1 MGVGAIVP
9 GPGASRA
16 IREPIQPLRLST
28 PRSASGGGIFG
39 LLERGLVVFRI
50 GFAAIL
56 VGLLLVGTD
65 VRAVFPGTSEQA
77 VRAVVD
83 GVVLPIMQQRSIPGL
98 AVGLSWGGR
107 TYFFPYGR
115 VNSRGDLFKPD
126 TLVEIGSCTK
136 VFTTTLL
143 ALAVAHGQMSL
154 SDSIQKYMPEA
165 IPLRPAA
172 QQVTPLE
179 LADFT
184 SGMPNDPPD
193 LPRSLERR
201 SIDHYTTRDFMN
213 FVRDWEPPTPLPA
226 PYHYSNAGIGLLG
239 YLVADAAGKSW
250 EGLLNAEIT
259 GPLQMPDTVLRPSR
273 QQRHRLAQG
282 HWPGGAVA
290 PEWPVFAWYAAGGLR
305 STVRDMTK
313 FAQANLGDRS
323 VAGTPVPAML
333 TAAMLTAQQPQY
345 QPAGRRFNQAMAWTG
360 RVVDTSGGHNALV
373 LKDGGTAGFSS
384 VIVLN
389 RAKDLAVFAVANQ
402 AKSDIV
408 GIGVEIARRMH

>member
-1 MGVGAIVP
+1 M
-9 GPGASRA
+9 
-16 IREPIQPLRLST
+16 
-28 PRSASGGGIFG
+28 
-39 LLERGLVVFRI
+39 FRV
-50 GFAAIL
+50 GFAAIV
-56 VGLLLVGTD
+56 VGLLLGSAG

-83 GVVLPIMQQRSIPGL
+83 GVVLPIMQRRSTPGL
-98 AVGLSWGGR
+98 AVGLSWHGR

-115 VNSRGDLFKPD
+115 VNSRGDLFRPD

-143 ALAVAHGQMSL
+143 ALAVAQGQMSL
-154 SDSIQKYMPEA
+154 SDSIQNYMPGGV
-165 IPLRPAA
+165 PLRPTA

-193 LPRSLERR
+193 LPRSLEKRN
-201 SIDHYTTRDFMN
+201 IDHYTTRDFIN
-213 FVRDWEPPTPLPA
+213 FVRNWEPPIPLPA
-226 PYHYSNAGIGLLG
+226 PYQYSNAGIGLLG
-239 YLVADAAGKSW
+239 YLVADATGKSW
-250 EGLLNAEIT
+250 EDLLNAEIT
-259 GPLQMPDTVLRPSR
+259 GPLQMPDTVLRPSM
-273 QQRHRLAQG
+273 QQRRRLAQG
-282 HWPGGAVA
+282 HRPGGAVA

-313 FAQANLGDRS
+313 FGQANLGDRS
-323 VAGTPVPAML
+323 VAGIPVPAVL
-333 TAAMLTAQQPQY
+333 TAAMLTAQQSQY

-360 RVVDTSGGHNALV
+360 HLVDASGGHNVLV
-373 LKDGGTAGFSS
+373 LKDGATAGFSS

-389 RAKDLAVFAVANQ
+389 HAQDLAVFAVANQ